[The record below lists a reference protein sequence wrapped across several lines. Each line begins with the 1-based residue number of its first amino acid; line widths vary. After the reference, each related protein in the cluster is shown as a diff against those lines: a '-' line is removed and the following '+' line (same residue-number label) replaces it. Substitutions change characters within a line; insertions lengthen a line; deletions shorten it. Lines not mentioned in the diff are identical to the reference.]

1 MSDKEE
7 RDKPARRP
15 RRPNIK
21 TLLKES
27 AQGGK
32 TVTSIT
38 LPDGTKLTFGEQ
50 TSATN
55 NNSWDEIYAAD
66 KNGSA

>member
-1 MSDKEE
+1 MSGKNE
-7 RDKPARRP
+7 RNKPAPRGRRP
-15 RRPNIK
+15 RIA
-21 TLLKES
+21 TLLKE
-27 AQGGK
+27 AAKGGK

-38 LPDGTKLTFGEQ
+38 LPDGTKLTFGDQ
-50 TSATN
+50 TQVTD

>member
-1 MSDKEE
+1 MSDNEDRIKSAS
-7 RDKPARRP
+7 RGRRP
-15 RRPNIK
+15 RIA
-21 TLLKES
+21 TLLKE
-27 AQGGK
+27 AAKGGK

-38 LPDGTKLTFGEQ
+38 LPDGTKLTFGDQ
-50 TSATN
+50 TQVTD

>member
-38 LPDGTKLTFGEQ
+38 LPDGTHVVFGEGKP
-50 TSATN
+50 TEDSNPWLA
-55 NNSWDEIYAAD
+55 EIT
-66 KNGSA
+66 KQ